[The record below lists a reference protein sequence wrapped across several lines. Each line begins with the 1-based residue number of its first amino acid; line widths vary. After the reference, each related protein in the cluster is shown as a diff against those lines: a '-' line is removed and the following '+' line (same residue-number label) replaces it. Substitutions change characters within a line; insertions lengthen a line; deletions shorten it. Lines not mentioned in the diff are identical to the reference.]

1 MDLKHTGTVLKGPFP
16 CFHFQRQPDSG
27 ISSIHSFKTILPT
40 AAQDIYYQDEIG
52 NISTSHLFTLDDS
65 IGMEVWPHFLLLGGW
80 KTQHIIGSS
89 LPGYEY
95 LYNLGD
101 QYALKMR
108 FVDYVFD
115 EQDINIIL
123 LE

>member
-1 MDLKHTGTVLKGPFP
+1 MDLKHTGTMLKGPFP

-65 IGMEVWPHFLLLGGW
+65 IEMEVWPCLLY
-80 KTQHIIGSS
+80 TSDAADD
-89 LPGYEY
+89 Y
-95 LYNLGD
+95 LT
-101 QYALKMR
+101 
-108 FVDYVFD
+108 V
-115 EQDINIIL
+115 
-123 LE
+123 

>member
-1 MDLKHTGTVLKGPFP
+1 MEENVNLKHTGAVLKGPFS
-16 CFHFQRQPDSG
+16 CCHFQRQPKSG

-52 NISTSHLFTLDDS
+52 NIYTSHLFILDDP
-65 IGMEVWPHFLLLGGW
+65 IEMEVWPHFLLLGGW
-80 KTQHIIGSS
+80 KTHYIIGYN

-95 LYNLGD
+95 VYNLGD
-101 QYALKMR
+101 QYALKMK

-115 EQDINIIL
+115 
-123 LE
+123 